1 MKRIYI
7 ICGLMLI
14 GSFAQAQLQ
23 AVRSFTVEEAVA
35 YALKN
40 KAEAKNAKLNQDQA
54 KARNWEIIATGLPQL
69 SGGVDY
75 TYYFKRPL
83 LPALNDIFGGQTE
96 GTIQLYRGISNMTTD
111 PAFKAF
117 LEGSIQGLEASRGE
131 PIYFQLKHNVQAAV
145 QLTQLIFDGR
155 YFIGLKATKDFTRT
169 AYLTKAVSDQDVRY
183 NVKKAYYQ
191 AQAAQQAQSLLRE
204 NLSIVEKLVA
214 DTREVYKAGFIEEL
228 DVDRLELI
236 LANLQNQIQTQTQLA
251 EIAMAN
257 LKFQI
262 GMSMKEQIVLT
273 ERLNDLRE
281 KVQPVTSDF
290 TPSKRPEYELLQTAI
305 RIRGYD
311 VKQREAGYYPSLV
324 GFVNYSGSSQV
335 NDFNTIFQSN
345 SAAASGNNWFQTGI
359 VGLSLKV
366 PIFDSGSRNANVKQ
380 AKIEQEKTKNDF
392 DNFMKGLELQ
402 IKVSETTYTSSLYEE
417 QNTQKSLTLSEKI
430 YNKSRIKFKEGLGS
444 SFELVQ
450 AEQDFTTNQ
459 LRKIQATLG
468 VLNSKA
474 DLDKAQGVQ

>member
-1 MKRIYI
+1 MKKIHI
-7 ICGLMLI
+7 IAGLLLFGNI
-14 GSFAQAQLQ
+14 ASAQMQP
-23 AVRSFTVEEAVA
+23 VRTLSVEEAVA
-35 YALKN
+35 YALTN
-40 KAEAKNAKLNQDQA
+40 KAEAKNAKLSQDQA
-54 KARNWEIIATGLPQL
+54 KARNWEIIATGLPQI
-69 SGGVDY
+69 SGGIDY

-83 LPALNDIFGGQTE
+83 SPAIQKIFGGQTD
-96 GTIQLYRGISNMTTD
+96 GTIQLYKGISNMTSD

-117 LEGSIQGLEASRGE
+117 LDGSVQGLEASKGQ
-131 PIYFQLKHNVQAAV
+131 PIYFQLPHNVQANV

-169 AYLTKAVSDQDVRY
+169 ATLSKAVSDQEVRY
-183 NVKKAYYQ
+183 NVRKAYYQ
-191 AQAAQQAQSLLRE
+191 AQASQQAQSLLKE
-204 NLSIVEKLVA
+204 NLAIVEKLVS

-228 DVDRLELI
+228 DVNRLELI
-236 LANLQNQIQTQTQLA
+236 LANLQNQIQTQSQLA

-262 GMSMKEQIVLT
+262 GMSMNEQIILT
-273 ERLNDLRE
+273 DKLNELRE
-281 KVQPVTSDF
+281 KVQQPITDF

-324 GFVNYSGSSQV
+324 GFASYGGGSQV
-335 NDFNTIFQSN
+335 DKFKSIFQSN
-345 SAAASGNNWFQTGI
+345 SAATNGNNWFQTGI

-380 AKIEQEKTKNDF
+380 AKLDQEKTKNDF

-402 IKVSETTYTSSLYEE
+402 LKVSETTYNSSLFEE
-417 QNTQKSLTLSEKI
+417 QYAAKSLTLSQKI
-430 YNKSRIKFKEGLGS
+430 FNTTRVKFKEGLGT

-450 AEQDFTTNQ
+450 AEQEYTTNQ
-459 LRKIQATLG
+459 LKKIQATLG

-474 DLDKAQGVQ
+474 DLDKAQGLK